1 MNNQGIKIRYKPED
15 FEKLKKK
22 AKKLKLSIPEYQK
35 LISKKAK
42 VEILLDDER

>member
-1 MNNQGIKIRYKPED
+1 MDQGIKIRYNKQQ

-22 AKKLKLSIPEYQK
+22 AKKSGLSIPEYQK

-42 VEILLDDER
+42 VEISLDDE